1 MNIQRLLRSLL
12 EHKVKFLIIGAWAL
26 PAYGYERMT
35 RDIDIFIKPT
45 RLNAERTISA
55 LKSIGYDIVEDLKI
69 KTLLTKKILLRQYIL
84 QIDIHPFVAG
94 IGFDNAWKNRVETEI
109 KGVNVYVPSIE
120 DIIKMKEA
128 AGRGKDKIDLEVLK
142 EIQKRL
148 RNK

>member
-84 QIDIHPFVAG
+84 QTDIHPFVAG
-94 IGFDNAWKNRVETEI
+94 IDFDNAWKNRVETEI

>member
-1 MNIQRLLRSLL
+1 MNIQRFLRSLL
-12 EHKVKFLIIGAWAL
+12 EYKVKFLIIGAWAL

-35 RDIDIFIKPT
+35 RVIDIFIKPT

-55 LKSIGYDIVEDLKI
+55 LKSIGYDI
-69 KTLLTKKILLRQYIL
+69 TY
-84 QIDIHPFVAG
+84 IHPFVAG
-94 IGFDNAWKNRVETEI
+94 IEFDNAWKNRVETEI

-120 DIIKMKEA
+120 DIIKMKET

>member
-45 RLNAERTISA
+45 RLNAERTIAA
-55 LKSIGYDIVEDLKI
+55 LKSIGYDIVEDLNI
-69 KTLLTKKILLRQYIL
+69 KTLLTKKILLRQFIL
-84 QIDIHPFVAG
+84 QTDIHPFVAG
-94 IGFDNAWKNRVETEI
+94 IDFDDAWKNRVETEI
-109 KGVNVYVPSIE
+109 KGVKVYIPSIE

-128 AGRGKDKIDLEVLK
+128 AGRGKDIIDLEVLK

-148 RNK
+148 INN